1 MGRRSLEVSP
11 ITVIVLFVTVLVV
24 VLSSI
29 LSLYLKSLKSDTTR
43 VRERQ
48 SSASSSSIQPCPN
61 PNCIR
66 CQNYDRI
73 QKSTRRRLPQLL
85 RHYHH
90 RRHPHD
96 NGVDLLDRI
105 ANGVRS
111 ELPLSSAPSSSSPSS
126 SSSLAAKFWNWWRTK
141 PTIRNGAQH
150 ANTNDTKKRE
160 DSRSVDTNIVLAPAA
175 SGQYSRN
182 YTPRPSHPSF
192 RHSLPP
198 HPLDTM
204 LHRHHQSTSFYYKST
219 FVLSATASGVS
230 TIPPPPPVPPPP
242 LPTRHLP
249 RRAGRCST
257 SSTRA
262 VPSTATSICAHRP
275 SRRSFKRH
283 GPAVPSHHR
292 RKKSQPHLAQSSHFH
307 LHLVHLFHAH
317 PEPAGV
323 AVYSGISPSKQR
335 VRTYAH
341 ET

>member
-1 MGRRSLEVSP
+1 ML
-11 ITVIVLFVTVLVV
+11 
-24 VLSSI
+24 
-29 LSLYLKSLKSDTTR
+29 TR
-43 VRERQ
+43 T
-48 SSASSSSIQPCPN
+48 
-61 PNCIR
+61 
-66 CQNYDRI
+66 I
-73 QKSTRRRLPQLL
+73 QKSGKTAEVTTQILFWHQRRPVNIQRC
-85 RHYHH
+85 
-90 RRHPHD
+90 
-96 NGVDLLDRI
+96 
-105 ANGVRS
+105 
-111 ELPLSSAPSSSSPSS
+111 SSP
-126 SSSLAAKFWNWWRTK
+126 RVY
-141 PTIRNGAQH
+141 
-150 ANTNDTKKRE
+150 
-160 DSRSVDTNIVLAPAA
+160 RSDP
-175 SGQYSRN
+175 SSRN

-219 FVLSATASGVS
+219 FVLSATSSGVS

-242 LPTRHLP
+242 LPPRHLP

-275 SRRSFKRH
+275 SRRYFKRH

-307 LHLVHLFHAH
+307 LHLVHLFHEH